1 MTNIEK
7 STSETKK
14 NVGLR
19 KYRHM
24 SHTNPIGSEPQIRHN
39 TAEKRIARDIP
50 HYLGTI

>member
-14 NVGLR
+14 DVGLR

-39 TAEKRIARDIP
+39 VEKRIARDIP
-50 HYLGTI
+50 HYFGSI